1 MQRQPRNYAIT
12 NNSDN
17 TDNKG
22 ANAVSEQAAKADDI
36 RCEKAKSPAEL
47 AVGIPRMSGEFN
59 APRREMLLRRR
70 RIDRM
75 GQVLNN
81 PPGVERWRYGLEWLS
96 AVALMQRIN
105 FASERFGDAHKPCVR
120 ATAASIAGTDGD
132 NAPPETLVDRC
143 LAWLGAPIGGLP
155 RIPARTA
162 SVSDARQSRNHAT
175 TAIIPIT
182 PTTITPT
189 TREQAP

>member
-1 MQRQPRNYAIT
+1 MQRSRNYAIT
-12 NNSDN
+12 DNSDN
-17 TDNKG
+17 THNKG
-22 ANAVSEQAAKADDI
+22 ANAVSEQASKTEDI
-36 RCEKAKSPAEL
+36 RCEKVKSPAEL

-81 PPGVERWRYGLEWLS
+81 PPGVERWRHRLEWLS
-96 AVALMQRIN
+96 AAALIQRIN
-105 FASERFGDAHKPCVR
+105 FASERLGNAHKPSVR
-120 ATAASIAGTDGD
+120 AMAASIAGPEGD
-132 NAPPETLVDRC
+132 NARPETLADRC
-143 LAWLGAPIGGLP
+143 LAQMGAPNGGLP

-162 SVSDARQSRNHAT
+162 SVSDAPQPRNYAT

-182 PTTITPT
+182 PTII
-189 TREQAP
+189 REQTP